1 MTTTPTATRPATRT
15 STSTAPTSRMA
26 SLAVTVTEIV
36 LPGVVDP
43 AGLQVHT
50 RALSAPGRGQVVVA
64 VEASGVSMAEQSMR
78 RNRYPGQPAFPFV
91 PGYDLVGIVHSAGP
105 GVDHA
110 LVGQRVAALTKTG
123 GWTTHAL
130 VDAADLV
137 AVPAGLDPAE
147 VETLV
152 VNGIT
157 AWQLLHRAA
166 RVQAG
171 QTILV
176 HGANGGVGTILVQ
189 LAHHAGIRVIGT
201 ASPRHHEAL
210 RSLGVLPIDY
220 AEPDLASRVRALAP
234 TGVDAVFDHIGGASL
249 TRSWGLLASGGTLV
263 SYAILAETGPLIP
276 AFVRV
281 MARLAWWNVL
291 PNGRGAT
298 FYNVWSGHRTRPGR
312 FRARL
317 RADLTTV
324 FGLLADGTLT
334 AQVAARIPLTDATR
348 AMELAESHTALG
360 KVVLVP

>member
-1 MTTTPTATRPATRT
+1 MTTAPTATRPATRT
-15 STSTAPTSRMA
+15 SAIPAGSS
-26 SLAVTVTEIV
+26 AVMVTEIV
-36 LPGVVDP
+36 LPGVVEP

-50 RALSAPGRGQVVVA
+50 RVLSAPGRGQVVVA

-78 RNRYPGQPAFPFV
+78 RNRYPGQPKFPFV
-91 PGYDLVGIVHSAGP
+91 PGYDLVGTVHSVGP
-105 GVDHA
+105 GVDLA
-110 LVGQRVAALTKTG
+110 LVEQRVAALTKTG

-130 VDAADLV
+130 MDAADLV

-166 RVQAG
+166 HVQAG

-176 HGANGGVGTILVQ
+176 HGANGGVGTVLVQ
-189 LAHHAGIRVIGT
+189 LARHAGIRVIGT

-210 RSLGVLPIDY
+210 RSLGVHPIDY
-220 AEPDLASRVRALAP
+220 ADPDLAARVRALASA
-234 TGVDAVFDHIGGASL
+234 GVDAVFEHIGGASL
-249 TRSWGLLASGGTLV
+249 TRSWRLLAPGGTLV

-276 AFVRV
+276 AFLRV
-281 MARLAWWNVL
+281 MARLAWWNLL
-291 PNGRGAT
+291 PNGRAAT

-312 FRARL
+312 FRTRL
-317 RADLTTV
+317 HADLTTV
-324 FGLLADGTLT
+324 LGLLADGVLT
-334 AQVAARIPLTDATR
+334 AQVAARIPLTDAAR